1 MPLSVRNLSF
11 TSLNT
16 SSISVSWKP
25 PIEGMYQSF
34 KIYTESIVVV
44 VGNKTTSVHL
54 TDLTSG
60 SLYNISMEAV
70 AYNLSS
76 ENMTLT
82 DASTCEWDF

>member
-11 TSLNT
+11 APLNT
-16 SSISVSWKP
+16 SSIMVSWEP
-25 PIEGMYQSF
+25 STEGMYQLF
-34 KIYTESIVVV
+34 KIYTESNVVD

-54 TDLTSG
+54 TDLTPG
-60 SLYNISMEAV
+60 SLYKISIEVV

-82 DASTCEWDF
+82 NASTCEWDF